1 MIGKQVVVWAVLS
14 LSVLSTIIS
23 TPMLAASTW
32 TTFKSADITF
42 DYPTTNGS
50 PTIKKIKASPLA
62 NPDEKPDGVAPEHWE
77 LSFAKSSGKIWII
90 PTEEKGNKKFHDAYP
105 PIDNAVKSLGP
116 ILQKKAASPKDIPFL
131 PWGDWSSPFF
141 AHVKYLN
148 AKNANLVRFIA
159 EYQIEPDVLS
169 NDRLI
174 YAAQG
179 LTTDGKYYVSI
190 SMPVKASFL
199 PEKSDLPKWS
209 KDKIEKFNA
218 DYEKYTAAQKAKLEK
233 LADTGYSPSLV
244 ELDKLVQSITV
255 KK

>member
-1 MIGKQVVVWAVLS
+1 MIGKQVIVWAVLS

-50 PTIKKIKASPLA
+50 PTIKKIKAAPLA

-179 LTTDGKYYVSI
+179 LTTDGKYYISI
-190 SMPVKASFL
+190 SMPVKSEL
-199 PEKSDLPKWS
+199 PPREERLTEVEQRQNREVQCGLREIYSIAKSKVR
-209 KDKIEKFNA
+209 E
-218 DYEKYTAAQKAKLEK
+218 TC
-233 LADTGYSPSLV
+233 
-244 ELDKLVQSITV
+244 
-255 KK
+255 